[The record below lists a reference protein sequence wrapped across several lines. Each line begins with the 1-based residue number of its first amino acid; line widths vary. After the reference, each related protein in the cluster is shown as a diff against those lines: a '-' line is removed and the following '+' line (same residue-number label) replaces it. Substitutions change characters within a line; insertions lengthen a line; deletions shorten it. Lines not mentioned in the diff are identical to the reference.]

1 MRRVSGTSKQ
11 MDGGSEDMSDVT
23 DDEAQSALADRECI
37 PCKGGVPPLEG
48 AELEAM
54 TAALG
59 GEWTVVDGHH
69 LEKLYRFADFRQA
82 LAFTNR
88 VGELAEEQGHHP
100 DIYLSWGK
108 VRLDIWTHKIDGL
121 HDSDFILAAKAD
133 RLA

>member
-1 MRRVSGTSKQ
+1 
-11 MDGGSEDMSDVT
+11 MSDVT
-23 DDEAQSALADRECI
+23 DDEATSALADRECI

-48 AELEAM
+48 AELEGM
-54 TAALG
+54 KDALG
-59 GEWTVVDGHH
+59 GEWAVVDGHH
-69 LEKLYRFADFRQA
+69 LEKTYRFENFRQA

-100 DIYLSWGK
+100 DIHLSWGK
-108 VRLDIWTHKIDGL
+108 VKLEIWTHKIDGL

>member
-1 MRRVSGTSKQ
+1 
-11 MDGGSEDMSDVT
+11 MSDVT
-23 DDEAQSALADRECI
+23 DDESIDLAERECI

-48 AELEAM
+48 RELKGM
-54 TAALG
+54 LDALG

-69 LEKLYRFADFRQA
+69 LEKIYHFDNFRQA

-100 DIYLSWGK
+100 DIHLSWGK
-108 VRLDIWTHKIDGL
+108 VRLEIWTHKIDGL